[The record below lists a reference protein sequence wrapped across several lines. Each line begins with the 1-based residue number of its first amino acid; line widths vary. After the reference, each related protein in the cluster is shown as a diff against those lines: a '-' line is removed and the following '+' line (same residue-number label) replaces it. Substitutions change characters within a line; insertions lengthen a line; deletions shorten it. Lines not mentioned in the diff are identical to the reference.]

1 MKILFIIIGLVLVA
15 TAQEPITINYH
26 EDVGILEA
34 RRIKLAER
42 ALDFDGSRVVGGQI
56 SSLGQFPHL
65 AGLVIALTSERQSVC
80 GPSLLSNQK
89 LLTAAHCCKDV
100 HNQVRLFTVVLG
112 SIRLFTGG
120 VRINTNNVEVH
131 GSYNPTNLNNDFA
144 IITIPRLG
152 FTSKYYQSRRSVT
165 GNRNFVGTLAT
176 AAGFGRTGD
185 AASVTQSQQLR
196 HINVQ
201 VMTNAFCTTIYGP
214 DVVISSTPCTAGGRQ
229 NICSGASGGPL
240 TIGSGGNSQ
249 LIGIVSFGSRS
260 GCQRGHPGGY
270 ARVSSFVSWI
280 KKARI

>member
-1 MKILFIIIGLVLVA
+1 MKILFIIIGLVLAA

-42 ALDFDGSRVVGGQI
+42 ALDFDGSRVVGGQV

-65 AGLVIALTSERQSVC
+65 AGLVIDLTSGRQSVC
-80 GPSLLSNQK
+80 GSSLLSNLK
-89 LLTAAHCCKDV
+89 LLTAAHCWRDIR
-100 HNQVRLFTVVLG
+100 NQARLFTVVLG

-120 VRINTNNVEVH
+120 VRIDTNNVEVH
-131 GSYNPTNLNNDFA
+131 GSYNPTNLNNDLA
-144 IITIPRLG
+144 IITIPRVS
-152 FTSKYYQSRRSVT
+152 FTNIINRVALVT
-165 GNRNFVGTLAT
+165 GNSNFVGTIAT

-201 VMTNAFCTTIYGP
+201 VVTNAFCTTIYGP
-214 DVVISSTPCTAGGRQ
+214 DVVISSTLCTAGGRQ
-229 NICSGASGGPL
+229 NICSGDSGGPL

-249 LIGIVSFGSRS
+249 LIGVVSFGSRS

-280 KKARI
+280 KARI